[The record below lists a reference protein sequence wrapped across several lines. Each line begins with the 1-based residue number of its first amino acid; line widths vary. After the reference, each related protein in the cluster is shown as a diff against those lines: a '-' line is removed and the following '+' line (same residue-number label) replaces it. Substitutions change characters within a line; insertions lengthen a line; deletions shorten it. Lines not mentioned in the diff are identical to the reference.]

1 MALCIPLLFAKA
13 LQRFSDQRMAM
24 EWSQAISRPLL
35 APYPAFS
42 RRERGNRHASK
53 APVIEQAHRI
63 CREESMKHTAHAAQ
77 QTSSAIDGN
86 PASQGADAPWRWP
99 EARWRQAVNKVR
111 AGRALA
117 PTAWPHGNRVAVA
130 LSFDVDQ
137 ETGSLR
143 DGRTSPALLAQG
155 EYGSRAGV
163 PRILKLLERYGIPA
177 SFYIPAV
184 SALLHPDDV
193 RRIAHAGHEVGL
205 HGWIHERNST
215 LPEADERQLTHRAAE
230 VLEQLAGKPPVGL
243 RTASWDFSAATLKI
257 IRDMGLLYDSSLMGD
272 DEPYEL
278 LEEGEPTGVVELPVE
293 WIKDDYPYFGM
304 DRLSNIRPY
313 TAPSLVGEIW
323 RREFDG
329 AYNEGG
335 LFLLTMHPHIIG
347 HRSRLSV
354 LEELIQH
361 MRSRAGVWFATHED
375 IARYVKAQACLG

>member
-1 MALCIPLLFAKA
+1 MEHTIHPPQQIPPTVDGDLA
-13 LQRFSDQRMAM
+13 
-24 EWSQAISRPLL
+24 SQA
-35 APYPAFS
+35 
-42 RRERGNRHASK
+42 
-53 APVIEQAHRI
+53 
-63 CREESMKHTAHAAQ
+63 
-77 QTSSAIDGN
+77 
-86 PASQGADAPWRWP
+86 ADTPWRWP
-99 EARWRQAVNKVR
+99 EERWRQAVDKVR
-111 AGRALA
+111 AGRSLSPA
-117 PTAWPHGNRVAVA
+117 TWPDGKRVAVA

-163 PRILKLLERYGIPA
+163 PRILKLLQRYAIPA

-193 RRIAHAGHEVGL
+193 RRIAEVGHEVGL
-205 HGWIHERNST
+205 HGWIHERNSS
-215 LPEADERQLTHRAAE
+215 LPEADERELTQRAAA
-230 VLEQLAGKPPVGL
+230 VLGQMAGKPPVGL

-257 IRDMGLLYDSSLMGD
+257 IRELHLLYDSSLMSD

-278 LEEGEPTGVVELPVE
+278 LENGEATGVVELPVE

-304 DRLSNIRPY
+304 DRLSNIRPH

-329 AYNEGG
+329 AYAEGG

-375 IARYVKAQACLG
+375 IARYVKVQARLP

>member
-1 MALCIPLLFAKA
+1 MEHATGRPQ
-13 LQRFSDQRMAM
+13 QRSAAVERV
-24 EWSQAISRPLL
+24 
-35 APYPAFS
+35 PAD
-42 RRERGNRHASK
+42 
-53 APVIEQAHRI
+53 IE
-63 CREESMKHTAHAAQ
+63 
-77 QTSSAIDGN
+77 
-86 PASQGADAPWRWP
+86 ADVPWRWP
-99 EARWRQAVNKVR
+99 EERWRRAVNKVR
-111 AGRALA
+111 AGRPLTPA
-117 PTAWPHGNRVAVA
+117 AWPDEARVAVA

-155 EYGSRAGV
+155 EYGSRAGL

-177 SFYIPAV
+177 SFFIPAV

-193 RRIAHAGHEVGL
+193 RRIAEAGHEVGL

-215 LPEADERQLTHRAAE
+215 LPEADERQLTHRAAA
-230 VLEQLAGKPPVGL
+230 VLEELAGKPPVGL
-243 RTASWDFSAATLKI
+243 RTASWDFSEATLKI
-257 IRDMGLLYDSSLMGD
+257 IRDIGLLYDSSLMGD

-278 LEEGEPTGVVELPVE
+278 LEDGEPTGIIELPVE

-304 DRLSNIRPY
+304 DRLSTIRPH

-329 AYNEGG
+329 AYAERG

-347 HRSRLSV
+347 HRSRMSV

-375 IARYVKAQACLG
+375 IARYVKARARMG

>member
-1 MALCIPLLFAKA
+1 MEHTTHIP
-13 LQRFSDQRMAM
+13 
-24 EWSQAISRPLL
+24 
-35 APYPAFS
+35 
-42 RRERGNRHASK
+42 
-53 APVIEQAHRI
+53 
-63 CREESMKHTAHAAQ
+63 Q
-77 QTSSAIDGN
+77 QTSSVVEGTLAGLGPD
-86 PASQGADAPWRWP
+86 ASWRWP
-99 EARWRQAVNKVR
+99 EERWRKAVNKVR
-111 AGRALA
+111 AGRSLA
-117 PTAWPHGNRVAVA
+117 PATWPAGSRMAVA

-137 ETGSLR
+137 ETTSLR

-155 EYGSRAGV
+155 EYGSRAGL
-163 PRILKLLERYGIPA
+163 PRILKLLERYSMPA

-193 RRIAHAGHEVGL
+193 RRIAQAGHEVGL
-205 HGWIHERNST
+205 HGWIHERNSS
-215 LPEADERQLTHRAAE
+215 LPEADERELTHRAAA

-257 IRDMGLLYDSSLMGD
+257 IRDMRLLYDSSLMGD

-278 LEEGEPTGVVELPVE
+278 LEEGEPTGIVELPVE

-304 DRLSNIRPY
+304 DRLSNIRPH

-329 AYNEGG
+329 AYTDGG

-354 LEELIQH
+354 LEELIQDI
-361 MRSRAGVWFATHED
+361 RSRAGVWFATHED
-375 IARYVKAQACLG
+375 IARYVRAQACLA

>member
-1 MALCIPLLFAKA
+1 
-13 LQRFSDQRMAM
+13 M
-24 EWSQAISRPLL
+24 EHTTQAP
-35 APYPAFS
+35 
-42 RRERGNRHASK
+42 
-53 APVIEQAHRI
+53 
-63 CREESMKHTAHAAQ
+63 Q
-77 QTSSAIDGN
+77 QTSSTVDGDLAGMG
-86 PASQGADAPWRWP
+86 PDAPWRWP
-99 EARWRQAVNKVR
+99 EERWRQAVNKVR
-111 AGRALA
+111 AGRALTPA
-117 PTAWPHGNRVAVA
+117 TWPDGCQVAVA

-163 PRILKLLERYGIPA
+163 PRILRLLDRSAIPA

-193 RRIAHAGHEVGL
+193 RRIAAAGHEVGL
-205 HGWIHERNST
+205 HGWIHERNSS
-215 LPEADERQLTHRAAE
+215 LPEADERQLTQRAAA

-257 IRDMGLLYDSSLMGD
+257 IRDMRLLYDSSLMGD

-304 DRLSNIRPY
+304 DRLSNIRPH

-329 AYNEGG
+329 AYTEGG

-361 MRSRAGVWFATHED
+361 MRSRAGVWFATHEE
-375 IARYVKAQACLG
+375 IASYVKAQACMG

>member
-1 MALCIPLLFAKA
+1 
-13 LQRFSDQRMAM
+13 M
-24 EWSQAISRPLL
+24 EDTI
-35 APYPAFS
+35 
-42 RRERGNRHASK
+42 
-53 APVIEQAHRI
+53 
-63 CREESMKHTAHAAQ
+63 HTPQ
-77 QTSSAIDGN
+77 QTPPGVDGDL
-86 PASQGADAPWRWP
+86 AGLGADAPWNWP
-99 EARWRQAVNKVR
+99 EERWRQAVNKVR
-111 AGRALA
+111 AGRPLS
-117 PTAWPHGNRVAVA
+117 PKTWPDGNRVAVA

-137 ETGSLR
+137 ETGALR

-163 PRILKLLERYGIPA
+163 PRILKLLERYAIPA

-193 RRIAHAGHEVGL
+193 RRIAAAGHEVGL
-205 HGWIHERNST
+205 HGWIHERNSS
-215 LPEADERQLTHRAAE
+215 LAEADEHQLTHRAAA

-257 IRDMGLLYDSSLMGD
+257 IRDMHLLYDSSLMGD

-278 LEEGEPTGVVELPVE
+278 LEEGKPTGVVELPVE

-304 DRLSNIRPY
+304 DRLSNIRPH
-313 TAPSLVGEIW
+313 TAPSLVAEIW

-329 AYNEGG
+329 AYAEGG

-375 IARYVKAQACLG
+375 IARYVKVQARME

>member
-1 MALCIPLLFAKA
+1 
-13 LQRFSDQRMAM
+13 M
-24 EWSQAISRPLL
+24 EHIIQTPQPTPPAVDGDL
-35 APYPAFS
+35 AGPGP
-42 RRERGNRHASK
+42 
-53 APVIEQAHRI
+53 
-63 CREESMKHTAHAAQ
+63 
-77 QTSSAIDGN
+77 
-86 PASQGADAPWRWP
+86 DAPWNWP
-99 EARWRQAVNKVR
+99 EERWRQAVNKVR
-111 AGRALA
+111 AGRPLS
-117 PTAWPHGNRVAVA
+117 PKNWPDDNHVAVA

-137 ETGSLR
+137 ETGALR

-163 PRILKLLERYGIPA
+163 PRILKLLERYAIPA

-193 RRIAHAGHEVGL
+193 RRIAAAGHEVGL
-205 HGWIHERNST
+205 HGWIHERNSSLT
-215 LPEADERQLTHRAAE
+215 EVDERHLTRRAAA
-230 VLEQLAGKPPVGL
+230 VLEQLVGKPPVGL
-243 RTASWDFSAATLKI
+243 RTASWDFSAATLRI
-257 IRDMGLLYDSSLMGD
+257 IRDMHLLYDSSLMGD

-278 LEEGEPTGVVELPVE
+278 LEEGEPTSIIELPVE

-304 DRLSNIRPY
+304 DRLSNIRPH

-329 AYNEGG
+329 AYADGG

-375 IARYVKAQACLG
+375 IARYVKAEARMG

>member
-1 MALCIPLLFAKA
+1 
-13 LQRFSDQRMAM
+13 M
-24 EWSQAISRPLL
+24 EQVSRT
-35 APYPAFS
+35 A
-42 RRERGNRHASK
+42 
-53 APVIEQAHRI
+53 Q
-63 CREESMKHTAHAAQ
+63 HTAAAVEG
-77 QTSSAIDGN
+77 ALAGLG
-86 PASQGADAPWRWP
+86 PEASWRWP
-99 EARWRQAVNKVR
+99 EERWRQAVNKVR
-111 AGRALA
+111 AGRSLTPA
-117 PTAWPHGNRVAVA
+117 TWPDGARVAVA

-137 ETGSLR
+137 ETISLR

-155 EYGSRAGV
+155 EYGSRAGL
-163 PRILKLLERYGIPA
+163 PRILNLLERYAIAA

-193 RRIAHAGHEVGL
+193 RRIAAAGHEVGL
-205 HGWIHERNST
+205 HGWIHERNSN
-215 LPEADERQLTHRAAE
+215 LAESDERELTHRAAA
-230 VLEQLAGKPPVGL
+230 VLEQLTGKPPVGL

-257 IRDMGLLYDSSLMGD
+257 IRDMRLLYDSSLMGD

-278 LEEGEPTGVVELPVE
+278 LEDGEPTGIVELPVE

-304 DRLSNIRPY
+304 DRLSTVRPY

-329 AYNEGG
+329 AYGERG

-361 MRSRAGVWFATHED
+361 MRSHTGVWFATHEA
-375 IARYVKAQACLG
+375 IARYVKAQAGMA

>member
-1 MALCIPLLFAKA
+1 
-13 LQRFSDQRMAM
+13 M
-24 EWSQAISRPLL
+24 EHSTRAVRQTPSAVDE
-35 APYPAFS
+35 
-42 RRERGNRHASK
+42 ERARL
-53 APVIEQAHRI
+53 
-63 CREESMKHTAHAAQ
+63 
-77 QTSSAIDGN
+77 
-86 PASQGADAPWRWP
+86 GADAPWHWP
-99 EARWRQAVNKVR
+99 EERWRQAVNKVR
-111 AGRALA
+111 AGRPLTPA
-117 PTAWPHGNRVAVA
+117 TWPHGSLVAVA

-163 PRILKLLERYGIPA
+163 PRILKLLERYAIPA

-193 RRIAHAGHEVGL
+193 RRIAEAGHEVGL
-205 HGWIHERNST
+205 HGWIHERNSS
-215 LPEADERQLTHRAAE
+215 LPEADERQLTHRASM
-230 VLEQLAGKPPVGL
+230 VLAGLAGKPPVGL
-243 RTASWDFSAATLKI
+243 RTASWDFSEATLRI
-257 IRDMGLLYDSSLMGD
+257 IRDMHLLYDSSLMGD

-278 LEEGEPTGVVELPVE
+278 LEEGEPTGIVELPVE

-304 DRLSNIRPY
+304 DRLSNIRPH

-329 AYNEGG
+329 AYAERG

-361 MRSRAGVWFATHED
+361 MRSYAGVWFATHED
-375 IARYVKAQACLG
+375 IARYVKVQACIE